1 MAAGGFKTFTTGEVL
16 TAADTNN
23 FLMQGVL
30 VFDDAAARDAAITA
44 PVEGQVVYLKD
55 TNAVLSY
62 DGSSYVGVGGSSP
75 LTTKGDLYTFSTVD
89 ARLGVGA
96 NDTVLTADS
105 AEATGLKWAA
115 PVVGGAWTQAATG
128 SFSGASITVSGLSG
142 KEYFVV
148 IVDGSSATG
157 NVDLRGRLNGDTGSN
172 YNTQGATTATST
184 FMTLSNNLLAASNG
198 YYAFL
203 IFGADSGMQAKM
215 LITQSGGPMNLY
227 RSTSAITSITMFPES
242 YTFDNGTYYVWSK
255 S

>member
-1 MAAGGFKTFTTGEVL
+1 MATTSNYSWTTPDDTDLVKDGAAAIRTLGSAIDTTVFTNAGAAVAKSLIDAEGDLIVGDADDAVQRLALGSDGNVL
-16 TAADTNN
+16 TVDT
-23 FLMQGVL
+23 
-30 VFDDAAARDAAITA
+30 
-44 PVEGQVVYLKD
+44 
-55 TNAVLSY
+55 
-62 DGSSYVGVGGSSP
+62 
-75 LTTKGDLYTFSTVD
+75 TVD
-89 ARLGVGA
+89 GKI
-96 NDTVLTADS
+96 
-105 AEATGLKWAA
+105 KWAA

-215 LITQSGGPMNLY
+215 VITQSGGPMNLY

-242 YTFDNGTYYVWSK
+242 FTFDNGNYYVWSK